1 MRTLYAYPPARGKH
15 APKPSPP
22 LFAKKE
28 LSSMLSLLSESPYE
42 SNYHP
47 HGGTA
52 MLKKRLMLLTALIA
66 AAGTLQAATLRTGNP
81 APEFTLTDTAG
92 NAHDLSDFRGKFVVL
107 EWINHG
113 CPFVVKHYSEG
124 HMQAL
129 QKEFTGKD
137 VIWLSIC
144 SSAEGKQG
152 YLTNEEWNATNE
164 EMGSA
169 PTAVLIDEDG
179 TVGKL
184 YDARTTPHMY
194 VIDPEGTLIYQGAI
208 DDKRSTDAA
217 DIANSKNYVRAA
229 LEAAM
234 AGQPV
239 ENPQTQPY
247 GCSVKY
253 KN

>member
-1 MRTLYAYPPARGKH
+1 
-15 APKPSPP
+15 
-22 LFAKKE
+22 
-28 LSSMLSLLSESPYE
+28 
-42 SNYHP
+42 
-47 HGGTA
+47 
-52 MLKKRLMLLTALIA
+52 
-66 AAGTLQAATLRTGNP
+66 
-81 APEFTLTDTAG
+81 
-92 NAHDLSDFRGKFVVL
+92 
-107 EWINHG
+107 
-113 CPFVVKHYSEG
+113 
-124 HMQAL
+124 
-129 QKEFTGKD
+129 
-137 VIWLSIC
+137 
-144 SSAEGKQG
+144 
-152 YLTNEEWNATNE
+152 
-164 EMGSA
+164 
-169 PTAVLIDEDG
+169 LIDEDG